1 MASHPGVVQ
10 YLPPKFAKLDH
21 LTRNML
27 SPSAR
32 SPKQRAHGSEAHGL
46 VPIARQL
53 ALELLGDADP
63 DHTVKHATLELAAC
77 YDCLSSARAHKL
89 PVHSRAF
96 CTMWV
101 ALEDLHDPETFH
113 IKPKM
118 HLFQELCEMQEA
130 TEPMTRPSM
139 HWTYREEEFGG
150 TVAGLG
156 RRMGGPNTAASVGE
170 QVIVKFCAL
179 HRLPDFA

>member
-1 MASHPGVVQ
+1 
-10 YLPPKFAKLDH
+10 
-21 LTRNML
+21 
-27 SPSAR
+27 
-32 SPKQRAHGSEAHGL
+32 
-46 VPIARQL
+46 
-53 ALELLGDADP
+53 
-63 DHTVKHATLELAAC
+63 
-77 YDCLSSARAHKL
+77 
-89 PVHSRAF
+89 
-96 CTMWV
+96 
-101 ALEDLHDPETFH
+101 
-113 IKPKM
+113 M